1 MKYIVCNFS
10 DLDPETIKE
19 LKKCCFKSGTM
30 IKILNNPP
38 INNKL
43 KVALARSSNRIVGW
57 SIFNDQMHE
66 SLNLNLQIYVK
77 KLYRGRGIGSRLVGL
92 AEEHSN
98 VEKISIGCSNNRTLR
113 FYKHNLKDA
122 DFLGMRNLNSVNRV
136 SYDYSFQSLVID

>member
-1 MKYIVCNFS
+1 MKYVVCNFS

-43 KVALARSSNRIVGW
+43 KVALARTNKKIIGW
-57 SIFNDQMHE
+57 SIFNDQME
-66 SLNLNLQIYVK
+66 YNLNLQVYVK
-77 KLYRGRGIGSRLVGL
+77 RSYRGRGIGSRLVGL

-98 VEKISIGCSNNRTLR
+98 VERISVGCSTNKTLR
-113 FYKHNLKDA
+113 FYKNNLKDA
-122 DFLGMRNLNSVNRV
+122 DFLGMRNLNEVKWV
-136 SYDYSFQSLVID
+136 SHDRANGMLEFY